1 MLYVILGLGVTGLST
16 AHYLHKKN
24 LPFFV
29 IDTRENPTNLPE
41 FRTHFPKIEVLL
53 GGLHL
58 ERLLSATHLILSPG
72 LSPELPELLQA
83 RKQGIA
89 ILSDVELFAKEVS
102 RPVIAITGSNA
113 KGSVTTLV
121 ADMINA
127 SGKKALAGGNI
138 GVGCLDLLKLPLPDV
153 YVLELSSFQLETTY
167 SLRAWAATILNI
179 SPDHLDR
186 HGNMGNYIAA
196 KQRIYQGAQ
205 NAIYNHD
212 DQATVPLIKTPHTLS
227 FGFEGDFHLLD
238 ENGKTFLAHHQKK
251 IIATSELK
259 IFGKHNHLNALAAM
273 ALASTLN
280 LPTDAIISA
289 LQGFTGLR
297 HRCQWIGEYQGATW
311 FDDSKGTNVGAT
323 QAALEGL
330 GSTLDG
336 KIVLIAGGLGKG
348 ADFSVLRPQVT
359 QFVKTI
365 ILFGQDAPL
374 LEDALGD
381 IVCCHRV
388 NNLQEAVNLA
398 PTLSQS
404 NDAVL
409 LSPACA
415 SLDMFKDY
423 HDRGE
428 QFITF
433 FKELPST

>member
-1 MLYVILGLGVTGLST
+1 
-16 AHYLHKKN
+16 
-24 LPFFV
+24 
-29 IDTRENPTNLPE
+29 
-41 FRTHFPKIEVLL
+41 
-53 GGLHL
+53 
-58 ERLLSATHLILSPG
+58 
-72 LSPELPELLQA
+72 
-83 RKQGIA
+83 
-89 ILSDVELFAKEVS
+89 
-102 RPVIAITGSNA
+102 
-113 KGSVTTLV
+113 
-121 ADMINA
+121 
-127 SGKKALAGGNI
+127 
-138 GVGCLDLLKLPLPDV
+138 
-153 YVLELSSFQLETTY
+153 
-167 SLRAWAATILNI
+167 
-179 SPDHLDR
+179 
-186 HGNMGNYIAA
+186 
-196 KQRIYQGAQ
+196 
-205 NAIYNHD
+205 
-212 DQATVPLIKTPHTLS
+212 
-227 FGFEGDFHLLD
+227 
-238 ENGKTFLAHHQKK
+238 
-251 IIATSELK
+251 
-259 IFGKHNHLNALAAM
+259 M